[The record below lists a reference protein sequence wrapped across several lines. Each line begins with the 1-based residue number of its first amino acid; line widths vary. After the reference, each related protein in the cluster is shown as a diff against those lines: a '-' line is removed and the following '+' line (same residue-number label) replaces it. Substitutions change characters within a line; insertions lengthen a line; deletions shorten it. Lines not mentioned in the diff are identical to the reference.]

1 MDALKAAVL
10 QAEEDSRMRHTPL
23 RQAFN
28 ALRSAL
34 PTISGGGFQKQ
45 DVRQALAKSTY
56 ISIMN
61 MRYKDDVRTEY
72 ANERPVTT
80 SGTISIPETEDVSD
94 FTFRKLPAEIEVT
107 CPRDW
112 KITHKASLIQEN
124 KPDGAIDPIVHF
136 TDRFY
141 MSFPYS
147 DTVRGYPH
155 TDVIT
160 IEKNGTRRVF
170 SIETRVSLTDLVQ
183 DLNSLSHIKY

>member
-34 PTISGGGFQKQ
+34 PTISGGGFQKK
-45 DVRQALAKSTY
+45 DVMEAVAKSTY

-61 MRYKDDVRTEY
+61 MRYKDELSTEY

-80 SGTISIPETEDVSD
+80 SGTISIPETKDVGD
-94 FTFRKLPAEIEVT
+94 FTFRKLFTEIEVT
-107 CPRDW
+107 CPPEW

-124 KPDGAIDPIVHF
+124 KPDGAIDTIEHD

-147 DTVRGYPH
+147 DRKRGHPH

-170 SIETRVSLTDLVQ
+170 SIETRVNLADLVEY
-183 DLNSLSHIKY
+183 LNRP